1 MGGTVFFDYDG
12 TLHDSM
18 HLYGPAFRRA
28 YAALVTDGWAAPRT
42 FSDEEIAS
50 WLGYSPAAMW
60 ASFMPELPEAIWQ
73 RASAAIGEEMR
84 RLLAAGAGR
93 LYPGAKAML
102 ESLREEGCTLV
113 FLSNCSGSYRDE
125 HLAAFGLGG
134 LFTGAW
140 CAEDFEGLEKW
151 QIYRQICA
159 RYPKPHLMVGDRS
172 GGGRARKHS
181 LCRVHLRIR
190 NGRRAQPG
198 GRPGEHGPRDRRGRA
213 GTYREAARAPLA
225 LALSLVHLRE
235 QLLAAV
241 HTELLVDALHV
252 GAHGGLGD
260 DERGGHKGD
269 AVAAPQIP

>member
-151 QIYRQICA
+151 QIYR
-159 RYPKPHLMVGDRS
+159 
-172 GGGRARKHS
+172 
-181 LCRVHLRIR
+181 
-190 NGRRAQPG
+190 
-198 GRPGEHGPRDRRGRA
+198 DRRGRA

>member
-1 MGGTVFFDYDG
+1 
-12 TLHDSM
+12 
-18 HLYGPAFRRA
+18 
-28 YAALVTDGWAAPRT
+28 
-42 FSDEEIAS
+42 
-50 WLGYSPAAMW
+50 
-60 ASFMPELPEAIWQ
+60 
-73 RASAAIGEEMR
+73 
-84 RLLAAGAGR
+84 
-93 LYPGAKAML
+93 ML

-159 RYPKPHLMVGDRS
+159 RYPKPHLMVGDRHHDQEVA
-172 GGGRARKHS
+172 RARKHS

-198 GRPGEHGPRDRRGRA
+198 GRPGEHGPEIAGA
-213 GTYREAARAPLA
+213 VPGTYREAARAPLA

>member
-12 TLHDSM
+12 TLHNSM

-140 CAEDFEGLEKW
+140 CADLRTLPE
-151 QIYRQICA
+151 A
-159 RYPKPHLMVGDRS
+159 PPHGRRPAPRS

-225 LALSLVHLRE
+225 LALSLVYLRE

>member
-159 RYPKPHLMVGDRS
+159 RYPKPHLMVGDRHHDQEVAVHGNIPFVGCTYGFGTADELS
-172 GGGRARKHS
+172 RADVLVS
-181 LCRVHLRIR
+181 TAPEI
-190 NGRRAQPG
+190 
-198 GRPGEHGPRDRRGRA
+198 A
-213 GTYREAARAPLA
+213 GAARAPLA

>member
-12 TLHDSM
+12 TLHDRRS
-18 HLYGPAFRRA
+18 YGPAFRRA

-113 FLSNCSGSYRDE
+113 FLSNCSGSTATSTLP
-125 HLAAFGLGG
+125 HSASAACSPAP
-134 LFTGAW
+134 GAPKTSKGW
-140 CAEDFEGLEKW
+140 EKW

-159 RYPKPHLMVGDRS
+159 RYPKPHLMVGDLAPRS

-225 LALSLVHLRE
+225 RPIPRPPSR
-235 QLLAAV
+235 
-241 HTELLVDALHV
+241 
-252 GAHGGLGD
+252 GAP
-260 DERGGHKGD
+260 RGRSRRASCRCSSRGC
-269 AVAAPQIP
+269 ARWSRR

>member
-125 HLAAFGLGG
+125 HIAAFGLGG
-134 LFTGAW
+134 CSPAPGA
-140 CAEDFEGLEKW
+140 
-151 QIYRQICA
+151 
-159 RYPKPHLMVGDRS
+159 PKTSKGWRS
-172 GGGRARKHS
+172 GRSTGRFAHVTRS
-181 LCRVHLRIR
+181 PTSWSATGTTIR
-190 NGRRAQPG
+190 RWPCTETFPLSGAPTDSERQTSSAGR
-198 GRPGEHGPRDRRGRA
+198 
-213 GTYREAARAPLA
+213 T
-225 LALSLVHLRE
+225 SW
-235 QLLAAV
+235 
-241 HTELLVDALHV
+241 
-252 GAHGGLGD
+252 
-260 DERGGHKGD
+260 
-269 AVAAPQIP
+269 

>member
-113 FLSNCSGSYRDE
+113 FLSNCRLRLLPRRAPCRIRPRRPVHRRLVRRRLRRAGEVADLPADLRTLPE
-125 HLAAFGLGG
+125 A
-134 LFTGAW
+134 
-140 CAEDFEGLEKW
+140 
-151 QIYRQICA
+151 
-159 RYPKPHLMVGDRS
+159 PPHGRRPAPRS

-213 GTYREAARAPLA
+213 GTYREAARAPL
-225 LALSLVHLRE
+225 SPGPIPRPPS
-235 QLLAAV
+235 
-241 HTELLVDALHV
+241 
-252 GAHGGLGD
+252 
-260 DERGGHKGD
+260 R
-269 AVAAPQIP
+269 AAPSRPFTPSFL

>member
-159 RYPKPHLMVGDRS
+159 RYPKPHLMVGDR
-172 GGGRARKHS
+172 H
-181 LCRVHLRIR
+181 HD
-190 NGRRAQPG
+190 Q
-198 GRPGEHGPRDRRGRA
+198 DRRGRA